1 MLRRP
6 GSGRRGLAIGAV
18 LVVGLLAGQG
28 DRSAT
33 AAFADAE
40 TVPAGFGVT
49 GSWNATTYWLHHVPT
64 PPTSDTVAPGVLAM
78 DTVAPSAAILRNYDT
93 DLDAGPGRVVRRGGS
108 GPAETAVAL
117 QASWRGPTVPPLL
130 QTALGSVTVE
140 IWTAAAAFTPGVRG
154 ELTFHLRDRDTLT
167 GLTLE
172 LGSTTVAVADWQ
184 GPVNGWRKTTATLP
198 VNAVLL
204 SGHQLEL
211 KLTVP
216 ATSATDMWIAYD
228 TLQHRA
234 RVRLP

>member
-1 MLRRP
+1 MRRSA
-6 GSGRRGLAIGAV
+6 G
-18 LVVGLLAGQG
+18 AGQRLAMG
-28 DRSAT
+28 AIVVAVMLGAPANRLAS
-33 AAFADAE
+33 AAFVDTE
-40 TVPAGFGVT
+40 TAPAALAVA
-49 GSWNATTYWLHHVPT
+49 SNWSATTYWLHHAPT
-64 PPTSDTVAPGVLAM
+64 PPVADTPAPGILTM
-78 DTVAPSAAILRNYDT
+78 DTVAPSAAVLRNYDT
-93 DLDAGPGRVVRRGGS
+93 DLDSGPGRVVRRGGS
-108 GPAETAVAL
+108 GPAETAAGL
-117 QASWRGPTVPPLL
+117 QATWRGPTVPPFL

-140 IWTAAAAFTPGVRG
+140 VWTAAADFVPGVRG

-172 LGSTTVAVADWQ
+172 LGSTTVGLPDWQ
-184 GPVNGWRKTTATLP
+184 GSVSGWRKTTATLP

-211 KLTVP
+211 KVTVP

>member
-1 MLRRP
+1 MLR
-6 GSGRRGLAIGAV
+6 GAGAGRRGLAAGVV

-28 DRSAT
+28 DRSAS
-33 AAFADAE
+33 AAFADTE
-40 TVPAGFGVT
+40 TVPAALGVA
-49 GSWNATTYWLHHVPT
+49 GSWNATTYWLHHAPT

-78 DTVAPSAAILRNYDT
+78 DTVPPSAAVLRNYDT

-108 GPAETAVAL
+108 GPAETAVGL
-117 QASWRGPTVPPLL
+117 QATWRGPTVPGLL

-140 IWTAAAAFTPGVRG
+140 VWTATAGFTPAVRG
-154 ELTFHLRDRDTLT
+154 ELSFHLRDRDTLT

-184 GPVNGWRKTTATLP
+184 GPVSGWRKTTATLP

-216 ATSATDMWIAYD
+216 GTSATDMWIAYD